1 MRLIGCIPF
10 PCLPADHTA
19 ILRHLAA
26 SYESLSGL
34 VNLGARPRE
43 HGGGDMGGHPGGCCA
58 NRPWPRTGFTRLN
71 DRATVHDVN
80 NTIANIFLS
89 MAELLREQGENPYRI
104 RAYTR
109 AADTL
114 AHMDAPIAD
123 LAHTGDLRT
132 LPGIGKDL
140 AEKIRE
146 YLDTGAMQAYEK
158 LKTPLPPAI
167 RQWVRLPGLSDPI
180 VHDLYCRLG
189 IQTLDDLE
197 TLARSHMLRTR
208 PGVHVTAEEMLAA
221 IQRLRAD
228 PTAP

>member
-1 MRLIGCIPF
+1 MP
-10 PCLPADHTA
+10 
-19 ILRHLAA
+19 
-26 SYESLSGL
+26 
-34 VNLGARPRE
+34 
-43 HGGGDMGGHPGGCCA
+43 
-58 NRPWPRTGFTRLN
+58 
-71 DRATVHDVN
+71 TVHDVN
-80 NTIANIFLS
+80 NNIANIFLS
-89 MAELLREQGENPYRI
+89 MAALLREQGENPYRI

-114 AHMDAPIAD
+114 AHLESPITD
-123 LAHTGDLRT
+123 LNQTGDIRT

-146 YLDTGAMQAYEK
+146 YLNTGAIQAYEK
-158 LKTPLPPAI
+158 LKTPLPPDV

-208 PGVHVTAEEMLAA
+208 PGVTVTAEELIEA
-221 IQRLRAD
+221 IQRLRID
-228 PTAP
+228 ST